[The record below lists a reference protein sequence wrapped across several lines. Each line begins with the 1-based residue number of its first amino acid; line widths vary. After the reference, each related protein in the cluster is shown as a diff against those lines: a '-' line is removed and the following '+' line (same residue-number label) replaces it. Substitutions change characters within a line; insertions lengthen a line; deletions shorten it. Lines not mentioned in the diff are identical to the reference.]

1 MNQPVPSRRR
11 LIKESE
17 AAEILNIEVQTL
29 RRWRCVGK
37 PPGYV
42 KVGGAV
48 RYDLADIEAFIEAG
62 RRNSLS
68 LRDSPN
74 ETSDEC

>member
-1 MNQPVPSRRR
+1 MNQLVPSRRR

-48 RYDLADIEAFIEAG
+48 RYELADIEAFIEAG
-62 RRNSLS
+62 RRNNATLS
-68 LRDSPN
+68 NLTS
-74 ETSDEC
+74 ETPDEC

>member
-1 MNQPVPSRRR
+1 MNQLVPSRRR

-48 RYDLADIEAFIEAG
+48 RYDLADIEAFIESG
-62 RRNSLS
+62 RRNNATLS
-68 LRDSPN
+68 GLPERGPR
-74 ETSDEC
+74 